1 MERIRTVR
9 YPGIGFVYNYPDI
22 PMITMAFLFSDW
34 SAMPALD
41 IANKCTDIANKCT
54 DDIICFGPTRLL
66 AYFLHMPVF
75 FSKTLWAIKNIY
87 G

>member
-34 SAMPALD
+34 SSMPALD
-41 IANKCTDIANKCT
+41 IANKCTCYDAGS
-54 DDIICFGPTRLL
+54 FARLYL
-66 AYFLHMPVF
+66 SY
-75 FSKTLWAIKNIY
+75 Y
-87 G
+87 E